1 MDQFPDVLATDQ
13 LFQIP
18 ARDPDET
25 PQLHVYHEIIL
36 NRIWVAENQVVVVLA
51 RVVTW
56 SMSTLE
62 ELEWYHNLVGSLV
75 VILER
80 KRK

>member
-1 MDQFPDVLATDQ
+1 MDQFPDVLAKDR

-25 PQLHVYHEIIL
+25 PQLLVYREIIS
-36 NRIWVAENQVVVVLA
+36 NRIWVAENRVVVALA
-51 RVVTW
+51 RVVMW

-62 ELEWYHNLVGSLV
+62 ELVWYHNLVGSLV

>member
-25 PQLHVYHEIIL
+25 PQLFVYREIIL

-51 RVVTW
+51 PVVMW

-62 ELEWYHNLVGSLV
+62 ELEWYHNLVGLLV

-80 KRK
+80 K